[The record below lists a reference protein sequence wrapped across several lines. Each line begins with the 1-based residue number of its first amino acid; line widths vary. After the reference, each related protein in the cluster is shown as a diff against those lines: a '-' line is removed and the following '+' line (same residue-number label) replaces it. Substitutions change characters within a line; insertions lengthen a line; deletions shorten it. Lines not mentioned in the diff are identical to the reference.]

1 MLVIS
6 KAVRKLIMNKQPLQ
20 VIRDKALEDGTIEF
34 RQAALLKVAQGD
46 TTVEEVFRVVPS
58 EYLGVEE

>member
-1 MLVIS
+1 MH
-6 KAVRKLIMNKQPLQ
+6 KQALQ
-20 VIRDKALEDGTIEF
+20 VVRDKAIEDGTIEF
-34 RQAALLKVAQGD
+34 RQAALLKVAQGE